1 MSMFNQVATT
11 IEMTTPSPLDLTG
24 QASEDESA
32 SRELATSQ
40 RNNARSGDN
49 DDGDERTRGTLT
61 RYLPS
66 PVDLWRSFTPT
77 SLLLLPL
84 VFTIYVVLQLPL
96 HYGSS
101 TEKDQ
106 WKGRGRDVDKL
117 ATDLR
122 VVEKDLH
129 QAEEDHLEIKAATKD
144 LRRRVDRMKERRRYM
159 QEEGNARRERE
170 RLEKEREVFEKIR
183 AEEEER
189 QAEVG
194 CRRGGTD
201 SERDDGQGD
210 SAGHTSGEDPT
221 LIVYDTEKGN

>member
-1 MSMFNQVATT
+1 MVS
-11 IEMTTPSPLDLTG
+11 S
-24 QASEDESA
+24 SERGE
-32 SRELATSQ
+32 
-40 RNNARSGDN
+40 
-49 DDGDERTRGTLT
+49 DGDYAGMFLAGSEWVCGLQNPLNHCSDDT
-61 RYLPS
+61 S
-66 PVDLWRSFTPT
+66 PPACCGGL
-77 SLLLLPL
+77 
-84 VFTIYVVLQLPL
+84 
-96 HYGSS
+96 
-101 TEKDQ
+101 E
-106 WKGRGRDVDKL
+106 GRAQDVENL
-117 ATDLR
+117 SA
-122 VVEKDLH
+122 DLH
-129 QAEEDHLEIKAATKD
+129 AVENDLHRAEKDHLEIKATTKD